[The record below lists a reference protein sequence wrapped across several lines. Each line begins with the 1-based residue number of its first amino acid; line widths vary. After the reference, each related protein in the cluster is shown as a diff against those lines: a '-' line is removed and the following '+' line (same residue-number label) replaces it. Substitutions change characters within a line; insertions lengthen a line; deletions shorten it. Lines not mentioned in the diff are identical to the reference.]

1 MASAYRNN
9 AFLVFFAIVF
19 PTLLFGQNGKFKVTL
34 DAGHGGKDWGAS
46 YNGHVEK
53 NVSLNVVLKVGKILE
68 STPGFEV
75 VYTRKS
81 DVFIELIERSR
92 IANRSNS
99 HIFVSLHCN
108 ANANAAAFGTETYVM
123 GMTKLASNLSVAKKE
138 NEVIEMEKDY
148 KETYQGFD
156 LNDMGAIII
165 QEQYLENSIA
175 LAAKVQNR
183 FIDEIGRKSR
193 GVKQAP
199 YLVLN
204 QTFMPRV
211 LIEMGFISNPTEGA
225 YLDSEE
231 GQTNL
236 ARAIANAIISYKK
249 EYYGDGSVPPAD
261 DKPSEKMAEPVV
273 KTAAD
278 EKPAEPIVQK
288 NDTPVEVKK
297 GLVFKVQ
304 ISASGRK
311 LETVPSNFKGL
322 NPISVT
328 QEGGTLYKY
337 MYGETSD
344 YDTAKKNLAD
354 AKAKGY
360 TSAFIVAYRDGKKI
374 QYP

>member
-1 MASAYRNN
+1 MASAYRNHT
-9 AFLVFFAIVF
+9 FWLFFAFVL
-19 PTLLFGQNGKFKVTL
+19 PTFVFGQNGKFKVTL

-108 ANANAAAFGTETYVM
+108 ANPNSAAFGTETYVM

-148 KETYQGFD
+148 KQTYQVD

-175 LAAKVQNR
+175 LAAKIQNR
-183 FIDEIGRKSR
+183 FIDEIDRKSR

-225 YLDSEE
+225 YLDSDE

-261 DKPSEKMAEPVV
+261 DKPAENIIEPVV

-278 EKPAEPIVQK
+278 EKPAEPLVQK
-288 NDTPVEVKK
+288 NDTPAEVKK

-322 NPISVT
+322 SPVSVT

-337 MYGETSD
+337 MYGETAD
-344 YDTAKKNLAD
+344 YETAKKNLAE
-354 AKAKGY
+354 AKSKGF
-360 TSAFIVAYRDGKKI
+360 TSAFIVAYRDGKKV